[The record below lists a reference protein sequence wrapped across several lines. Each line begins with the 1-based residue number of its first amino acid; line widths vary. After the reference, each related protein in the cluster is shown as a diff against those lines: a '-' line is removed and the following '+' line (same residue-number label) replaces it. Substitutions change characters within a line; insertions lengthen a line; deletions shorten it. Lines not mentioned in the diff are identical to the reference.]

1 MRSLAPVALATLCF
15 TFPLLPARAG
25 DPAPTAPPVEPAAEP
40 APAEEIP
47 VGPLQPLPGA
57 PSLRQRLCDN
67 GDGSACKSL
76 ADAFSASGDYGTAMA
91 YLDRGCTLNEAQSCA
106 DAASGF
112 LTGNYYGTDCSG
124 LEPCQLIQLDPSRGF
139 TLAQKACSLQN
150 PMGCYLK
157 GFAYENG
164 LGTVESHL
172 TAIAVWRQNCKKR
185 ADGHSCVELGID
197 PPMPKLEKVPKGKRK

>member
-1 MRSLAPVALATLCF
+1 MRFLASVALALLC
-15 TFPLLPARAG
+15 TPLTLLPAWAG
-25 DPAPTAPPVEPAAEP
+25 DPAPTVPAVEPAPTAD
-40 APAEEIP
+40 EIP
-47 VGPLQPLPGA
+47 VGPLQPMPTA
-57 PSLRQRLCDN
+57 PSQRQRLCDN

-91 YLDRGCTLNEAQSCA
+91 YLDRACILEEAQACA
-106 DAASGF
+106 DAASAF

-124 LEPCQLIQLDPSRGF
+124 LEPCQIIELDPSRGF

-197 PPMPKLEKVPKGKRK
+197 PPMPKVPKDEKEKRK